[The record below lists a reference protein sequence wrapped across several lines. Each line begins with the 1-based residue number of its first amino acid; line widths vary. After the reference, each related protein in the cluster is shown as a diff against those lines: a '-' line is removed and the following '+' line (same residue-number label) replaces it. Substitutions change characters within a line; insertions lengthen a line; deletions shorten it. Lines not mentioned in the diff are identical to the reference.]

1 MEDAAARRERL
12 RSLREAANAA
22 DQSQQ
27 LVDTTL
33 RSHEHDEANIQEDKN
48 TQEQT
53 DGPVLKFRNYA
64 PRDAKIEHQK
74 ASYFGLQSY
83 PHCI

>member
-27 LVDTTL
+27 QVGITV
-33 RSHEHDEANIQEDKN
+33 RSHDHEEANIHDDKS

-64 PRDAKIEHQK
+64 PRNAEIDHQK
-74 ASYFGLQSY
+74 ASFCGCN
-83 PHCI
+83 HIHTA